1 VSRRLWFD
9 VEDLFEYARH
19 NPRPSGIQRVA
30 FELYRT
36 LHLRYGNTG
45 LIGFVRHDPARGSL
59 RSVTWA
65 EVAELFAALTAGV
78 RSRLHQPGPTPDLP
92 SEPPSP
98 NNLGWWLPRPLRR
111 AIRDAIKAQIAAFRA
126 WIGIPGVLLLG
137 VQRRMVRLRDRLQAV
152 RLTDNTFA
160 SLSTAGDVFVVLGS
174 PWSHSDYATLV
185 ETQRARGLQFALLIY
200 DLIPFRHPEWCS
212 PVLVRQFC
220 PWFDS
225 VLPLCDFL
233 FTISRATAIDIA
245 AFARE
250 REWMLPAATP
260 LPMGTGLSDSTIVPH
275 RTARLPEPGTYVLF
289 VSTIEARKNHLLLFR
304 VWQRLLKEV
313 PNTKVPKLVFA
324 GRVGWLVDDLMRQI
338 MNAENLGGWLVIVED
353 PTDEEL
359 IGLYQGCLLTLFP
372 SFYEGWGLPVSESLA
387 FGKPCLVAN
396 GTSLLEAGGDLVK
409 YFDPDNLHDAYSVIR
424 TAIEDPDEL
433 ARWEARVQREFRPVP
448 WSLAVEA
455 LLVALGCPGDGA
467 NPAAS
472 AAAGLEV
479 LQHSMRHRGS
489 GKSDQ
494 ASVLNPTIRPPVA
507 NSDDQA
513 TRPQGVEDRSGT
525 Q

>member
-1 VSRRLWFD
+1 MSRRLWFD

-36 LHLRYGNTG
+36 LQLGYGNSG
-45 LIGFVRHDPARGSL
+45 LIGFVRHDPSRTRF
-59 RSVTWA
+59 RSVAWA
-65 EVAELFAALTAGV
+65 EVAALFAVLAASRAAGIPQ
-78 RSRLHQPGPTPDLP
+78 LGPMPHPPAEP
-92 SEPPSP
+92 SSP
-98 NNLGWWLPRPLRR
+98 NNLRWWLPQPLRI
-111 AIRDAIKAQIAAFRA
+111 AMRDAVGAQVEAFRA
-126 WIGIPGVLLLG
+126 WIGIPGVLLLSIR
-137 VQRRMVRLRDRLQAV
+137 RRMVRLRDRVQVV
-152 RLTDNTFA
+152 RSTDDAFA
-160 SLSTAGDVFVVLGS
+160 RLSSPGDVFVVLGS
-174 PWSHSDYATLV
+174 PWSHADYATLV
-185 ETQRARGLQFALLIY
+185 EAQRARGLQFALLIY

-220 PWFDS
+220 PWFNS

-233 FTISRATAIDIA
+233 FTISRATAIDVA

-250 REWMLPAATP
+250 RDWTLPAATP
-260 LPMGTGLSDSTIVPH
+260 LPMGTGFGDRKIVPR
-275 RTARLPEPGTYVLF
+275 RTARLPEPDTYVLF

-304 VWQRLLKEV
+304 VWLRLLKEV
-313 PNTKVPKLVFA
+313 PNKKVPKLVFA
-324 GRVGWLVDDLMRQI
+324 GRIGWLVDDLMRQI
-338 MNAENLGGWLVIVED
+338 MNVGNLGGWLVIVED

-359 IGLYQGCLLTLFP
+359 IALYQGCSFTLFP

-448 WSLAVEA
+448 WSLAAEA
-455 LLVALGCPGDGA
+455 LLVALGCLSDDA
-467 NPAAS
+467 NPTAS
-472 AAAGLEV
+472 AAAGPEV
-479 LQHSMRHRGS
+479 CPHGIRHRGS
-489 GKSDQ
+489 GKSD
-494 ASVLNPTIRPPVA
+494 
-507 NSDDQA
+507 
-513 TRPQGVEDRSGT
+513 
-525 Q
+525 

>member
-9 VEDLFEYARH
+9 VEDLFEYAHH
-19 NPRPSGIQRVA
+19 NPRPGGIQRVA

-36 LHLRYGNTG
+36 LQLRYGNSG
-45 LIGFVRHDPARGSL
+45 LIGFVRHDPSRRSF
-59 RSVTWA
+59 RSVAWV
-65 EVAELFAALTAGV
+65 EVAALFAVLAVGP
-78 RSRLHQPGPTPDLP
+78 RSRLPQPERVPHLP

-98 NNLGWWLPRPLRR
+98 NSLGWWLPRPLRS
-111 AIRDAIKAQIAAFRA
+111 AMRDAVGAQVTAFRA
-126 WIGIPGVLLLG
+126 WIGIPGVFVEG
-137 VQRRMVRLRDRLQAV
+137 IRRRMVRLRDRVQV
-152 RLTDNTFA
+152 IRLTDNAFA
-160 SLSTAGDVFVVLGS
+160 SLSSAGDVLVVLGS
-174 PWSHSDYATLV
+174 PWSHTDYANLV
-185 ETQRARGLQFALLIY
+185 EAQRARGLQVALLIY
-200 DLIPFRHPEWCS
+200 DLMPFRHPEWCS
-212 PVLVRQFC
+212 PVLARQFC

-233 FTISRATAIDIA
+233 FTISRATASDVA

-250 REWMLPAATP
+250 RDWTLPAATP
-260 LPMGTGLSDSTIVPH
+260 LPMGTGFGDRETVPH
-275 RTARLPEPGTYVLF
+275 RTARLPEPRSYALY

-313 PNTKVPKLVFA
+313 PETKVPKLVFA

-338 MNAENLGGWLVIVED
+338 MNAGNLGGCLVIVED

-359 IGLYQGCLLTLFP
+359 TALYQGCLFSLFP

-396 GTSLLEAGGDLVK
+396 GTSLVEAGGDLVK

-433 ARWEARVQREFRPVP
+433 AHWAARVQREFRPVP
-448 WSLAVEA
+448 WSLAGEA
-455 LLVALGCPGDGA
+455 LLVALECLADGA
-467 NPAAS
+467 SPTVS
-472 AAAGLEV
+472 AAAGLEACP
-479 LQHSMRHRGS
+479 HGIGHRGI
-489 GKSDQ
+489 GRSDR
-494 ASVLNPTIRPPVA
+494 ASVLNATIRPPVA
-507 NSDDQA
+507 NGDDRA
-513 TRPQGVEDRSGT
+513 THPHGAEDRGGT